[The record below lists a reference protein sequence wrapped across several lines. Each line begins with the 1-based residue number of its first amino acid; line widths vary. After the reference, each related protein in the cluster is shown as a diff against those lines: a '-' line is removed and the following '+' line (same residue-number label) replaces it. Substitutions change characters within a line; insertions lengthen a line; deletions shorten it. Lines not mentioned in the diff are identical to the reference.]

1 MESWRLATDV
11 YPHIDFAPL
20 SRSVFQWIALI
31 DTSSLA
37 AVDPCDLW
45 LVQRLTRENRLSCQ
59 NPGHSVHMR
68 SHDRS
73 AAAPPQPKGYSFIPQ
88 DVWRACGCSWERT
101 ETNNLQAG
109 VDLVFC
115 LSLFT
120 SAFFSLS
127 LSLSFLYLSVLVFSL
142 SFTHLDSMSFFL
154 NLCLCWFLSFFCSS
168 LCLFLPGPVFLCL
181 SFLLSLTFC
190 LFHGSFC
197 LYNHFVHHSSFLLS
211 FFLSLSVSFLLS
223 TSVLVLVFPFFLSV
237 YLFSLLS
244 VSLSVFLSF
253 CFISCVSHPLSLF
266 FAFSLSFFHSY
277 CLPVCRSLSPPLSAP
292 LLPLCLPLLPSSERS
307 GTWERKGHRS
317 GLGTSWTGR
326 MTGTDREIET
336 DRVDR
341 TCVHATLPPHIKTN
355 HDPPL
360 RGRREKGPIQRRTK
374 AET

>member
-1 MESWRLATDV
+1 MTGLLQPRHNPKAIVS
-11 YPHIDFAPL
+11 YHK
-20 SRSVFQWIALI
+20 
-31 DTSSLA
+31 TSGGP
-37 AVDPCDLW
+37 V
-45 LVQRLTRENRLSCQ
+45 
-59 NPGHSVHMR
+59 
-68 SHDRS
+68 
-73 AAAPPQPKGYSFIPQ
+73 AAPERGLRQTTCRLELTSYS
-88 DVWRACGCSWERT
+88 VS
-101 ETNNLQAG
+101 L
-109 VDLVFC
+109 C
-115 LSLFT
+115 LPLP
-120 SAFFSLS
+120 FFLS
-127 LSLSFLYLSVLVFSL
+127 LSLCLFSICQSL
-142 SFTHLDSMSFFL
+142 SFLCLSPISTQCLFFL

-181 SFLLSLTFC
+181 SFLLALTFC

-211 FFLSLSVSFLLS
+211 FIPSLSVSFLLS

-266 FAFSLSFFHSY
+266 FAFSLSFFRSY
-277 CLPVCRSLSPPLSAP
+277 CLPVCRSPSPPLSAP